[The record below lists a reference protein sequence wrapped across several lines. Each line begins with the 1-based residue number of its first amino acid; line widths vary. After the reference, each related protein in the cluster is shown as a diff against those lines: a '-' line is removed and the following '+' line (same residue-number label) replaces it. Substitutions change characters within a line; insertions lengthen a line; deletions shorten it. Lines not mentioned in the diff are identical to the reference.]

1 MLAFDLKQYQKQVSL
16 KTKAFQKALF
26 YNIWKKKQNYLP
38 VPAKKL
44 KKKKKKKCD
53 LNQEPGI
60 LCTSQVIQLPRIQTK
75 KVIS

>member
-16 KTKAFQKALF
+16 KTKTFQKALF

-44 KKKKKKKCD
+44 KKKKRD

-60 LCTSQVIQLPRIQTK
+60 LCTLQMIQLRRIQTK